1 MEVFDKDGA
10 WRRQSDESGLAFIND
25 ERFRSIFYQIM
36 VGLIVILAGYCLYTN
51 TAANL
56 DARGMEVGFG
66 FLNSTAG
73 FSVAWS
79 LIPYYPGDTYFHVY
93 LVGIGNTL
101 LVAFIGIIASTLL
114 GFVVGVLRLSKNWL
128 IKNMAAWYVEILR
141 NTPLLLQILFWFL
154 TVFALLPSPRQ
165 SIEPVTGFVLN
176 NWGFYFPAPQPGDL
190 FFLAVIAFF
199 AGIVGTIILSRWA
212 KKRLFD
218 TGQKTAVFP
227 MALGLIFG
235 LPLVVFLITGAPLA
249 FDIPTLQGF
258 NYTGGGSVPPAFC
271 ALLLALTIYHSC
283 FMAEAV
289 RAGILSVSH
298 GQTEASYSL
307 GLKPSWTLR
316 LVIIPQAMRAVVPPM
331 ISNWMNVVKNSSLA
345 IAIGFQSAVFM
356 QTSLN
361 HPVTPS
367 RSWHGHAVLHVG
379 QPHDFVCAEPV
390 QQSVQLKGV
399 EMADTTQPTPSSGR
413 TSLPPPPNTVGV
425 PGWLRKN
432 LVAGPP

>member
-1 MEVFDKDGA
+1 MAVIEKGG
-10 WRRQSDESGLAFIND
+10 SSSGSGGKSALAFIND
-25 ERFRSIFYQIM
+25 ERFRSVFYQM
-36 VGLIVILAGYCLYTN
+36 FVGVVVLLAGYYLYTN

-66 FLNSTAG
+66 FLGSTAG

-79 LIPYYPGDTYFHVY
+79 LIPYEAGDTYFHVF

-101 LVAFIGIIASTLL
+101 LVAAIAIVASTFL
-114 GFVVGVLRLSKNWL
+114 GFVMGVLRLSKNWL
-128 IKNMAAWYVEILR
+128 IRNLAAWYVEILR

-165 SIEPVTGFVLN
+165 SLEPVTGFVLN
-176 NWGFYFPAPQPGDL
+176 NRGFYFPSPQPGDL
-190 FFLAVIAFF
+190 FFLTAIAFVI
-199 AGIVGTIILSRWA
+199 GIVGAVILSKWA
-212 KKRLFD
+212 TKRLFD
-218 TGQKTAVFP
+218 TGQKTPVFP
-227 MALGLIFG
+227 ISLGLIFG
-235 LPLVVFLITGAPLA
+235 FPLVVFLVTGAPLA
-249 FDIPTLQGF
+249 FDLPTLQGF
-258 NYTGGGSVPPAFC
+258 NFVGGASVPPSFC

-298 GQTEASYSL
+298 GQTEAAYSL

-345 IAIGFQSAVFM
+345 IAIGFPDLVAVFM

-361 HPVTPS
+361 QS
-367 RSWHGHAVLHVG
+367 GHAIEIVAMVMLFYMTVSLSISLALN
-379 QPHDFVCAEPV
+379 QYNK
-390 QQSVQLKGV
+390 SVQLK
-399 EMADTTQPTPSSGR
+399 ER
-413 TSLPPPPNTVGV
+413 
-425 PGWLRKN
+425 
-432 LVAGPP
+432 